1 MTSTEPASMGKE
13 MGKRGTMTD
22 GKPALLYHP
31 RKTEPGGK
39 CAFDTVTKDSTEV
52 GLIRGLKRGPYDQ
65 SAKLP
70 PHAGLLC
77 LSTLKWSSPKG
88 LSLR

>member
-1 MTSTEPASMGKE
+1 MASLPYFTTHVRQSLE
-13 MGKRGTMTD
+13 R
-22 GKPALLYHP
+22 
-31 RKTEPGGK
+31 K
-39 CAFDTVTKDSTEV
+39 CAFAIVTKDSTGV

-88 LSLR
+88 LPLR